1 MESHTLNM
9 RCVVWHDSYRVIFW
23 HASDVEPWH
32 PHFCLLPPYSLRIT
46 GATRVCH
53 APLQEWSHQ
62 RDAKK
67 WFRDVLE
74 RRQTEAIHIY
84 LNGTQMCV
92 CTQTPSHIRESLS
105 PTLFETHKCTQA
117 RSHKHLV
124 LHLIQ
129 PDHEKN
135 TETAPH
141 KFGLSHA
148 QKQGGCLRHPP
159 VSDVACMQTL
169 TQRLWQKMA
178 IC

>member
-1 MESHTLNM
+1 MTPIGLSFDM
-9 RCVVWHDSYRVIFW
+9 
-23 HASDVEPWH
+23 
-32 PHFCLLPPYSLRIT
+32 
-46 GATRVCH
+46 
-53 APLQEWSHQ
+53 PLMWNHG
-62 RDAKK
+62 
-67 WFRDVLE
+67 
-74 RRQTEAIHIY
+74 IHISASSHHTRSES
-84 LNGTQMCV
+84 LVRQGCVTLHCKNGPTREMPKNDSEMSWRGGKQKPFTFNGTQMCV